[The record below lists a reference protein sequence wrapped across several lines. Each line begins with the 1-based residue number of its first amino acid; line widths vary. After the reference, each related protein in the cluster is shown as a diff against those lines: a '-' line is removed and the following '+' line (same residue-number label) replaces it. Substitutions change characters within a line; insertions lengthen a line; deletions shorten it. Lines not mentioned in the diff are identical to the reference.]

1 MMTNHWG
8 TEPKGVPQPWFAR
21 GQRRLDQILKSAPEL
36 PFDDSSKIILLSDAH
51 RGDRGAHDE
60 FAPNEDLFV
69 HALSHYATAG
79 FTYIELGD
87 GDDLWQTPRFSDIEQ
102 AYPRV
107 FALLHKFQQQQRL
120 HLILGNHEVQ
130 GRQYYRANKG
140 EWTVGEGLVLRHR
153 ETGQRLFAVH
163 GHQIDFWCDQLS
175 LLTQQLVWSA
185 RWGPQQM
192 RRAAGSFAS
201 QQRRTLINFATS
213 VWARWYSGQQQKQA
227 QQMIDWVKSRR
238 QPTIVGHTHIP
249 LFPNRDHA
257 PCFNT
262 GSCINPGYLTGIE
275 IQDGVLRFVK
285 WFTTGGQQVDYT
297 LLAPARALTELI

>member
-87 GDDLWQTPRFSDIEQ
+87 GDDLWQTPRFSDIER

-107 FALLHKFQQQQRL
+107 FALLHRFQQQQRL
-120 HLILGNHEVQ
+120 HLSLTTIPVALLHFKPPSPV
-130 GRQYYRANKG
+130 RA
-140 EWTVGEGLVLRHR
+140 WTVTTSGCGKPKDK
-153 ETGQRLFAVH
+153 TGCRGVTT
-163 GHQIDFWCDQLS
+163 S
-175 LLTQQLVWSA
+175 SSA
-185 RWGPQQM
+185 
-192 RRAAGSFAS
+192 
-201 QQRRTLINFATS
+201 
-213 VWARWYSGQQQKQA
+213 
-227 QQMIDWVKSRR
+227 
-238 QPTIVGHTHIP
+238 
-249 LFPNRDHA
+249 
-257 PCFNT
+257 
-262 GSCINPGYLTGIE
+262 
-275 IQDGVLRFVK
+275 
-285 WFTTGGQQVDYT
+285 
-297 LLAPARALTELI
+297 